1 MPWPGEDPSAP
12 PGDRP
17 RRGQGMRMTYINV
30 LLPGVSL
37 LLGGLVGWYLRTLV
51 VRTRLEKV
59 RGESQEIINRTLQDA
74 EHQKR
79 QALVQ
84 AKEEWLKSKS
94 RLEQDLQARLREGE
108 TQRRAQDER
117 ESGLNERDARIRS
130 RERTLEQRERDIQQS
145 EGEAR
150 KERDRVRRL
159 ADDLNA
165 QLSRVASLTTEDA
178 KQMLLANM
186 KQEVRFES
194 AKMIREAREE
204 AQKKAETEACKI
216 VSLAIERTASD
227 WSAERSVTSFELP
240 NDKLKGRIIGHEG
253 KNIRAFEKATGVQ
266 LLIDEQ
272 PDTVVLSCF
281 NPIKREIARLTLERL
296 VKDGNIH
303 PRRIEELVQKNQRR
317 VDEQMLRAGQE
328 ALRELGISG
337 VHPELVR
344 ILGRLRYRTSYG
356 QNVLMHSIEVAKLTA
371 IMASELRL
379 DGMLAKRAGLFHDIG
394 KAIDFEREGTHPEIG
409 VEVATRYNEHP
420 VVVNAIGSH
429 HEDVDVTHP
438 ISVLVSAADAIS
450 GSRPGARRKSVVDYV
465 RRIEELEG
473 LANEMEGVEQSYA
486 IQAGREIRVIARSD
500 KVTDDQLALLASD
513 LAKKIQTRMEYPGKI
528 KVTVIREM
536 RATATA
542 H

>member
-1 MPWPGEDPSAP
+1 MPTMFLD
-12 PGDRP
+12 
-17 RRGQGMRMTYINV
+17 V
-30 LLPGVSL
+30 LLPGAL
-37 LLGGLVGWYLRTLV
+37 LLGGGLLGWFFRSLLG
-51 VRTRLEKV
+51 RTRTENVHGK
-59 RGESQEIINRTLQDA
+59 GQEIINRSLRDA
-74 EHQKR
+74 EHHR
-79 QALVQ
+79 HQALLQ
-84 AKEEWLKSKS
+84 AREEWLKTKA
-94 RLEQDLQARLREGE
+94 RLEQDLQNRIGEGE
-108 TQRRAQDER
+108 RREQALEQR
-117 ESGLNERDARIRS
+117 ESGLSEKEARLHTRDRA
-130 RERTLEQRERDIQQS
+130 LEQRERETQQTHA
-145 EGEAR
+145 EAR
-150 KERDRVRRL
+150 RERDRARRM
-159 ADDLNA
+159 ASDLSD
-165 QLSRVASLTTEDA
+165 QLSRVSGLTTEDA
-178 KQMLLANM
+178 KQMLLENIR
-186 KQEVRFES
+186 QEVRIE
-194 AKMIREAREE
+194 AARMIREAREE
-204 AQKKAETEACKI
+204 AQKKAELEACKI
-216 VSLAIERTASD
+216 VTLAIERTASE
-227 WSAERSVTSFELP
+227 WTAERSVTSFQLP
-240 NDKLKGRIIGHEG
+240 SEKLKGRIIGHEG

-303 PRRIEELVQKNQRR
+303 PRRIEDLVQKNQRR
-317 VDEQMLRAGQE
+317 VEEQMLRAGQE
-328 ALRELGISG
+328 ALKELGITG

-379 DGMLAKRAGLFHDIG
+379 DGTLAKRAGLLHDIG

-429 HEDVDVTHP
+429 HEDADATHP

-465 RRIEELEG
+465 RRIEQLEG

-486 IQAGREIRVIARSD
+486 IQAGREIRVIARPD
-500 KVTDDQLALLASD
+500 KVTDDQLAVLASD
-513 LAKKIQTRMEYPGKI
+513 LARKIQAQMEYPGRI

-536 RATATA
+536 RATSTA

>member
-1 MPWPGEDPSAP
+1 
-12 PGDRP
+12 
-17 RRGQGMRMTYINV
+17 MRTLFHDL
-30 LLPGVSL
+30 LLPGAL
-37 LLGGLVGWYLRTLV
+37 LLGGITIGWLIRSVLGRTKI
-51 VRTRLEKV
+51 EQA
-59 RGESQEIINRTLQDA
+59 RGESRDLLDRSLKDA
-74 EHQKR
+74 EHHKR
-79 QALVQ
+79 QALLQ
-84 AKEEWLKSKS
+84 AREEWLKTKAKLDQELAN
-94 RLEQDLQARLREGE
+94 RAAEGDRRDQALEQ
-108 TQRRAQDER
+108 R
-117 ESGLNERDARIRS
+117 ESGLREKDARLRTRERALES
-130 RERTLEQRERDIQQS
+130 RERESQEALGEARRERDRS
-145 EGEAR
+145 
-150 KERDRVRRL
+150 RRL
-159 ADDLNA
+159 TAELGD
-165 QLSRVASLTTEDA
+165 QLSRVSGLTTEDA
-178 KQMLLANM
+178 KQMLLETM
-186 KQEVRFES
+186 RQEVRVE
-194 AKMIREAREE
+194 AARLVREARDE

-216 VSLAIERTASD
+216 VSLAIERTASE
-227 WSAERSVTSFELP
+227 WTAERSVTSFQLP
-240 NDKLKGRIIGHEG
+240 SEKLKGRIIGHEG

-281 NPIKREIARLTLERL
+281 NPIKREIARLTLDRL

-303 PRRIEELVQKNQRR
+303 PRRIEDLVQKNQRR
-317 VDEQMLRAGQE
+317 VDELMLRAGQE
-328 ALRELGISG
+328 ALKELGITG

-379 DGMLAKRAGLFHDIG
+379 DGAMAKRAGLFHDIG

-420 VVVNAIGSH
+420 VVINAIGTH
-429 HEDVDVTHP
+429 HEDADVMNP

-450 GSRPGARRKSVVDYV
+450 GSRPGARRKNVVDYV
-465 RRIEELEG
+465 QRIEQLEG

-486 IQAGREIRVIARSD
+486 IQAGREIRVIARPE
-500 KVTDDQLALLASD
+500 KVNDDQLAVLASD
-513 LAKKIQTRMEYPGKI
+513 LARKIQAQMEYPGRI

>member
-1 MPWPGEDPSAP
+1 
-12 PGDRP
+12 
-17 RRGQGMRMTYINV
+17 MRTLFHDL
-30 LLPGVSL
+30 LLPGAL
-37 LLGGLVGWYLRTLV
+37 LLGGITIGWLIRSVLGRTKIE
-51 VRTRLEKV
+51 RV
-59 RGESQEIINRTLQDA
+59 RGESLDRSLKDA
-74 EHQKR
+74 EHHKR
-79 QALVQ
+79 QALLQ
-84 AKEEWLKSKS
+84 AREEWLKTKAKLDQELSN
-94 RLEQDLQARLREGE
+94 RAAEGDRRDQALEQ
-108 TQRRAQDER
+108 R
-117 ESGLNERDARIRS
+117 ESGLREKDARLRA
-130 RERTLEQRERDIQQS
+130 RERTLESRERESQEAHAEARRERDRS
-145 EGEAR
+145 
-150 KERDRVRRL
+150 RRL
-159 ADDLNA
+159 AGELGD
-165 QLSRVASLTTEDA
+165 QLSRVSGLTTEDA
-178 KQMLLANM
+178 KQMLLETM
-186 KQEVRFES
+186 RQEVRVE
-194 AKMIREAREE
+194 AARMVREARDE

-216 VSLAIERTASD
+216 VSLAIERTASE
-227 WSAERSVTSFELP
+227 WTAERSVTSFQLP
-240 NDKLKGRIIGHEG
+240 SEKLKGRIIGHEG

-281 NPIKREIARLTLERL
+281 NPIKREIARLTLDRL

-303 PRRIEELVQKNQRR
+303 PRRIEDLVQKNQRR
-317 VDEQMLRAGQE
+317 VDEMMLRAGQE
-328 ALRELGISG
+328 ALKELGITG

-379 DGMLAKRAGLFHDIG
+379 DGTLAKRAGLFHDIG

-420 VVVNAIGSH
+420 VVINAIGTH
-429 HEDVDVTHP
+429 HEDADVMNP

-450 GSRPGARRKSVVDYV
+450 GSRPGARRKNVVDYV
-465 RRIEELEG
+465 QRIEQLEG

-486 IQAGREIRVIARSD
+486 IQAGREIRVIARPE
-500 KVTDDQLALLASD
+500 KVNDDQLAVLASD
-513 LAKKIQTRMEYPGKI
+513 LARKIQAQMEYPGRI

>member
-1 MPWPGEDPSAP
+1 
-12 PGDRP
+12 
-17 RRGQGMRMTYINV
+17 MRIFGFDL
-30 LLPGVSL
+30 LLPGVL
-37 LLGGLVGWYLRTLV
+37 VLAGALLGWFSRRLFGRNTLDRV
-51 VRTRLEKV
+51 RGDSREIIERTR
-59 RGESQEIINRTLQDA
+59 QEA
-74 EHQKR
+74 EQQKR
-79 QALVQ
+79 QAVLQ
-84 AKEEWLKSKS
+84 AREEWLKSKS
-94 RLEQDLQARLREGE
+94 RLEQELQNKVREGDKR
-108 TQRRAQDER
+108 QRALEER
-117 ESGLNERDARIRS
+117 DAGLNEKETRLRA
-130 RERTLEQRERDIQQS
+130 RERTLEQREREAQQANA
-145 EGEAR
+145 EGR
-150 KERDRVRRL
+150 QERDRARR
-159 ADDLNA
+159 AAADLND
-165 QLSRVASLTTEDA
+165 QLGRVSGLTLEDA
-178 KQMLLANM
+178 KQMLLTNM
-186 KQEVRFES
+186 RQEVRFE
-194 AKMIREAREE
+194 AARMIREAREE
-204 AQKKAETEACKI
+204 TQKKAEMEACKI
-216 VSLAIERTASD
+216 VSLAIERTASE
-227 WSAERSVTSFELP
+227 WTAERSVTSFQLP
-240 NDKLKGRIIGHEG
+240 NEKLKGRIIGHEG

-281 NPIKREIARLTLERL
+281 NPIKREVARLTLERL

-303 PRRIEELVQKNQRR
+303 PRRIDELVQKNQRR
-317 VDEQMLRAGQE
+317 VEEQMLRAGQE
-328 ALRELGISG
+328 ALKELGISG

-379 DGMLAKRAGLFHDIG
+379 DATLAKRAGLLHDIG

-429 HEDVDVTHP
+429 HEDADVTHP

-465 RRIEELEG
+465 RRIEQLEG

-486 IQAGREIRVIARSD
+486 IQAGREIRVIARPD
-500 KVTDDQLALLASD
+500 KVGDDQLALLAAD
-513 LAKKIQTRMEYPGKI
+513 LAKKIETRMEYPGRI

-536 RATATA
+536 RATTTA

>member
-1 MPWPGEDPSAP
+1 
-12 PGDRP
+12 
-17 RRGQGMRMTYINV
+17 MRITFINV
-30 LLPGVSL
+30 LLAPLCL
-37 LLGGLVGWYLRTLV
+37 LFGGLVGWFIRSLLV
-51 VRTRLEKV
+51 HSRLEAV
-59 RGESQEIINRTLQDA
+59 RGESQEIVNRTLQDV

-79 QALVQ
+79 QSLLQVR
-84 AKEEWLKSKS
+84 EESLKTKA
-94 RLEQDLQARLREGE
+94 RLEQELQVRVREGE
-108 TQRRAQDER
+108 KQKRAQEER
-117 ESGLNERDARIRS
+117 ESGLNERDLRLRAREKS
-130 RERTLEQRERDIQQS
+130 VEQRERDIQQS
-145 EGEAR
+145 QADAR

-159 ADDLNA
+159 ADDLNL
-165 QLSRVASLTTEDA
+165 QLGRVSGLTTEDA

-186 KQEVRFES
+186 KQEVRFE
-194 AKMIREAREE
+194 AARMIREAREE

-216 VSLAIERTASD
+216 VSLAIERTASE
-227 WSAERSVTSFELP
+227 WSAERSVTAFQLP

-296 VKDGNIH
+296 IKDGNIH

-328 ALRELGISG
+328 ALRELGITG

-465 RRIEELEG
+465 RRIEQLEG

-486 IQAGREIRVIARSD
+486 IQAGREIRVIARPD

-536 RATATA
+536 KATTTA

>member
-1 MPWPGEDPSAP
+1 
-12 PGDRP
+12 
-17 RRGQGMRMTYINV
+17 MRTLFHDL
-30 LLPGVSL
+30 LLPGAL
-37 LLGGLVGWYLRTLV
+37 LLGGITIGWFIRSVLGRTKIE
-51 VRTRLEKV
+51 RV
-59 RGESQEIINRTLQDA
+59 RGESRDLLDRSLKDA
-74 EHQKR
+74 EHHKR
-79 QALVQ
+79 QALLQ
-84 AKEEWLKSKS
+84 AREEWLKTKAKLDQELSN
-94 RLEQDLQARLREGE
+94 RAAEGDRRDQALE
-108 TQRRAQDER
+108 ER
-117 ESGLNERDARIRS
+117 ESGLREKDARLRS
-130 RERTLEQRERDIQQS
+130 RERALEGRERESQEALAEARRERDRS
-145 EGEAR
+145 
-150 KERDRVRRL
+150 RRL
-159 ADDLNA
+159 ATELGD
-165 QLSRVASLTTEDA
+165 QLSRVSGLTTEDA
-178 KQMLLANM
+178 KQMLLETM
-186 KQEVRFES
+186 RQEVRVE
-194 AKMIREAREE
+194 AARLVREARDE

-216 VSLAIERTASD
+216 VSLAIERTASE
-227 WSAERSVTSFELP
+227 WTAERSVTSFQLP
-240 NDKLKGRIIGHEG
+240 SEKLKGRIIGHEG

-281 NPIKREIARLTLERL
+281 NPIKREIARLTLDRL

-303 PRRIEELVQKNQRR
+303 PRRIEDLVQKNQRR
-317 VDEQMLRAGQE
+317 VDEMMLRAGQE
-328 ALRELGISG
+328 ALKELGISG

-379 DGMLAKRAGLFHDIG
+379 DGTLAKRAGLFHDIG

-420 VVVNAIGSH
+420 VVINAIGTH
-429 HEDVDVTHP
+429 HEDADVMNP

-450 GSRPGARRKSVVDYV
+450 GSRPGARRKNVVDYV
-465 RRIEELEG
+465 QRIEQLEG

-486 IQAGREIRVIARSD
+486 IQAGREIRVIARPE
-500 KVTDDQLALLASD
+500 KVNDDQLAVLASD
-513 LAKKIQTRMEYPGKI
+513 LARKIQAQMEYPGRI